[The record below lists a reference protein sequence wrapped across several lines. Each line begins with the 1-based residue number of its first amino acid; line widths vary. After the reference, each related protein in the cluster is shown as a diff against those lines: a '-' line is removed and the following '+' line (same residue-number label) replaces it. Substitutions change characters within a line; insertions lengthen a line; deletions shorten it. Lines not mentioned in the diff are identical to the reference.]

1 MTSLHV
7 VSHFASQKVML
18 KGLSLKL
25 ILKVEKHVLHYT
37 PLYIITFKYL
47 LHGEMQFFLLYFF
60 LKHTAKL
67 LILYWT
73 VARIPVKNSTNS
85 RLGLKSAAI
94 CCKFFTLVLLGV
106 LSGANCE
113 KDLLL
118 MLVFLCCLVIIVLC
132 LGK

>member
-1 MTSLHV
+1 
-7 VSHFASQKVML
+7 ML

-25 ILKVEKHVLHYT
+25 ILKVEKYVLHYI
-37 PLYIITFKYL
+37 IITFKYL
-47 LHGEMQFFLLYFF
+47 VHAEMQFFVFYFF

-85 RLGLKSAAI
+85 RLGLKSAAF
-94 CCKFFTLVLLGV
+94 CLKFFTLVLLGV

-118 MLVFLCCLVIIVLC
+118 LVFYVAL
-132 LGK
+132 